1 MLPIPPGCQID
12 VMESTAQEDDTPD
25 GTSNNDGWALFSGT
39 SAAAPQLAGAAA
51 LVLGAKPGLAP
62 AQVIQALTATAVD
75 VVVGRCNRRF
85 NQPAGPGHDTATG
98 SGLVNASAA
107 VDSALSLP

>member
-1 MLPIPPGCQID
+1 
-12 VMESTAQEDDTPD
+12 MESTAQEDDTPD